1 MTQPNYPPGM
11 PPQMPPGMPPQG
23 GYPQGGGYAPP
34 PANQGNGMAVAS
46 LIFSILGF
54 CLLFIG
60 GLLGILFGIMGLS
73 LPIRSVEVEEGSPL
87 LALSLASSR
96 SSLLPRLWAQADW
109 LTSGSRR
116 SSTSTSAL
124 SDAYIKDVSAG
135 NVDAALDK
143 TTGMTRTEVEAQV
156 EQLKSLGADKSWSF
170 RSSGKTTSNSSSS
183 GTNSSF
189 PGTAHFANGDKDFDV
204 SITADSGGKP
214 KISSMTFH

>member
-60 GLLGILFGIMGLS
+60 GLLGILFGIMGLK
-73 LPIRSVEVEEGSPL
+73 RANQVGGGGRG
-87 LALSLASSR
+87 LAITGIVLGIITLITSSAIVGTGGLAYFGIKKVVN
-96 SSLLPRLWAQADW
+96 QYF
-109 LTSGSRR
+109 GFV
-116 SSTSTSAL
+116 
-124 SDAYIKDVSAG
+124 DAYIKDVSAG

-156 EQLKSLGADKSWSF
+156 EQLKSLGAYKSWSF